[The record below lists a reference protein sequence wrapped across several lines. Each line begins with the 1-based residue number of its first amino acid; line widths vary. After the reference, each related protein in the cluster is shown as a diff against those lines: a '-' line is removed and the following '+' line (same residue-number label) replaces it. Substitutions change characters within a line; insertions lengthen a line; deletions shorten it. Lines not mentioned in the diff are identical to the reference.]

1 MRHRSA
7 AFTLIEML
15 AVVAILALVM
25 TFALPNTGM
34 LQTRR
39 LDSET
44 RQLVA
49 LLELARQRAVM
60 TGVKHRLWIDL
71 EEAEYRLE
79 WFVSEAQ
86 GLEMEPAPRPTYDVR
101 GATPLPLAAPE
112 RTTRAYQPIPGSQ
125 GNDRVLGR
133 EFLFRGLD
141 TEDGWIDRG
150 EVAIV
155 FDRDGSS
162 DYAELIVEGDD
173 GAARSL
179 EIRPLADAVRVH
191 HEEG

>member
-1 MRHRSA
+1 MRRRHA

-25 TFALPNTGM
+25 TFAIPNTGM
-34 LQTRR
+34 LQSRR

-71 EEAEYRLE
+71 EEAGYRLE
-79 WFVSEAQ
+79 WYVSEQ
-86 GLEMEPAPRPTYDVR
+86 HGLDAPAPTRPTYDVR
-101 GATPLPLAAPE
+101 GGTPLPLAAPQAAE
-112 RTTRAYQPIPGSQ
+112 REYRPIPGNH
-125 GNDRVLGR
+125 GNLRFLSR
-133 EFLFRGLD
+133 EFLFRGLE
-141 TEDGWIDRG
+141 TEDGWIDTG

-155 FDRDGSS
+155 FDRDGTST
-162 DYAELIVEGDD
+162 YAELTLEGEGDE
-173 GAARSL
+173 ARTL
-179 EIRPLADAVRVH
+179 KILPLADAVRVH

>member
-1 MRHRSA
+1 MRHPHA

-34 LQTRR
+34 LQRRR
-39 LDSET
+39 LDSES

-60 TGVKHRLWIDL
+60 TGVKHRMWIDL
-71 EEAEYRLE
+71 EDAVYRLE
-79 WFVSEAQ
+79 WYVAENH
-86 GLEMEPAPRPTYDVR
+86 GIDAPRPPRPKYDVR
-101 GATPLPLAAPE
+101 GGSPLPLAAPKTE
-112 RTTRAYQPIPGSQ
+112 AREYRPIPGIH
-125 GNDRVLGR
+125 GNLRFLSE
-133 EFLFRGLD
+133 EFLFRGLE
-141 TEDGWIDRG
+141 TEDGWIDSG

-155 FDRDGSS
+155 FDRDGTST
-162 DYAELIVEGDD
+162 YAELILEGEGGD
-173 GAARSL
+173 ARTL
-179 EIRPLADAVRVH
+179 EILPLADAVRIH